1 MEWIEWLLSSE
12 FRKFLLDHDLFFPL
26 LFLGRLIGI
35 TAIELWRPA
44 REVSYRKVILNDLTV
59 FVVFQFVMFP
69 SAEYI
74 DRYIAIRPQLP
85 DTILAIAVRGSRV
98 VLFRDRRLRPL
109 LDTSPHAYDACLA
122 DS

>member
-35 TAIELWRPA
+35 TAIELLRPA

-59 FVVFQFVMFP
+59 FVVFQFVIFP
-69 SAEYI
+69 SGIHRPVY
-74 DRYIAIRPQLP
+74 RYPPSTARYDSGHP
-85 DTILAIAVRGSRV
+85 VRGSRV

-109 LDTSPHAYDACLA
+109 LDPSPHAYDACLA